1 MIHKWWTSKSFVF
14 AVVIASLACVAVVV
28 AIGLARPDP
37 VSSAA
42 LGPDWQ
48 CSRLA
53 FVWTTCIRLKQ
64 AEAVEV
70 RVAKKKEPRCARQQS

>member
-1 MIHKWWTSKSFVF
+1 MIHNWWTSKSFVF

-53 FVWTTCIRLKQ
+53 FVWTTCTRLKH
-64 AEAVEV
+64 AKAVEV
-70 RVAKKKEPRCARQQS
+70 RVAKKEPGCTRQQS

>member
-1 MIHKWWTSKSFVF
+1 MIHKWWTSKSFVV

-64 AEAVEV
+64 AEAAEV
-70 RVAKKKEPRCARQQS
+70 RVAKKKEPGCARQRS

>member
-1 MIHKWWTSKSFVF
+1 MIHNWWNPKGFIF
-14 AVVIASLACVAVVV
+14 AAAIAALACVAVMVG
-28 AIGLARPDP
+28 IGLAYPEP

-53 FVWTTCIRLKQ
+53 FVWTTCRPKHARAASVHLASEPACRRL
-64 AEAVEV
+64 
-70 RVAKKKEPRCARQQS
+70 RT